1 MKNLKA
7 RKIETEAQAYDF
19 ALKKLS
25 YRDYSEKAM
34 ASLLSRNQCPEIVK
48 LSTLQKLKDYS
59 FLNDAS
65 YADKVYAGWL
75 NKKVYGRKHLVVELQ
90 KREVDALN
98 IARILDVYNDDLEY
112 ERACQALNMWQR
124 QHNRN
129 HEPLVENLLAKA
141 VRSLLSKGFSGILIQ
156 KALNGLDKN
165 N

>member
-1 MKNLKA
+1 MKNLKV

-34 ASLLSRNQCPEIVK
+34 AGLLSRNQCPETVK
-48 LSTLQKLKDYS
+48 IATLRKLKEYS
-59 FLNDAS
+59 FLNEVT
-65 YADKVYAGWL
+65 YADKVYAAWI
-75 NKKVYGRKHLVVELQ
+75 NKKVYGRKHLMLELQ
-90 KREVDALN
+90 KKEVDAIN
-98 IARILDVYNDDLEY
+98 IVRILNVYDDDLEY

-141 VRSLLSKGFSGILIQ
+141 VRSLLSKGFSGTLIQ
-156 KALNGLDKN
+156 KALNGLDKA
-165 N
+165 